1 MARMRRVAVTGLG
14 LVTPLGLGAETFWSE
29 LTAGRGAVERV
40 SLWDNGVG
48 AQDQMAARVPEFS
61 VRDYVSNRKLLR
73 ILIRADW
80 LGLAA
85 AQMAIA
91 QAGETKV
98 EPGRR
103 GAFIGTSK
111 EMGPREPLFDAA
123 RSSRDETG
131 EITSQALGSDGFD
144 EIPPLTLI
152 IGLPN
157 GCLFAASVIHSI
169 KGANSNFLGSGEA
182 GLVAIGGAYRA
193 VQQGDADL
201 SLAGGHDSG
210 VDRWSYA
217 NFHRL
222 GLLSSRTDDPER
234 AVRPFDRR
242 RDGFAV
248 SEGAGMVV
256 LEELDHARRRGA
268 TIYAEVLGYAAT
280 CDASGQV
287 SPGEDGTALAAAIGG
302 ALREA
307 GLSPECVDYVNAY
320 ASATPAGDRT
330 ELIAL
335 ESVFGGVSRRPL
347 VSAIK
352 GAVGHMLA
360 ASGAVEF
367 AATALAL
374 HHQVVPPT
382 LNHTEPDAHCHFDCV
397 PGAARSAGI
406 ATALTISR
414 GIGGQ
419 NVVMVLGRPQD

>member
-40 SLWDNGVG
+40 SLWDNGLG
-48 AQDQMAARVPEFS
+48 AEEQMAARVPEFS
-61 VRDYVSNRKLLR
+61 LRDYVSNRKLLR
-73 ILIRADW
+73 ILVRADC

-91 QAGETKV
+91 QAGEANV
-98 EPGRR
+98 EPGRK

-131 EITSQALGSDGFD
+131 EITSQALGSDGFG

-193 VQQGDADL
+193 IQQGDAEL

-287 SPGEDGTALAAAIGG
+287 SPREDGTALAAAIGG
-302 ALREA
+302 ALRDA

-330 ELIAL
+330 ELMAL

-397 PGAARSAGI
+397 PGTARSAGI

-419 NVVMVLGRPQD
+419 NAVMVLGRPQD